1 MNFPTIDRSFFAGE
15 CFDAYRVLGAHPFR
29 DDFGQEG
36 WRFAVWAPG
45 AVAVEICGGF
55 DGWGPGVPMQKADTG
70 VWSGFVPG
78 LAEGELYKYRIHGK
92 DGSTVMRADPY
103 AFSTELRPG
112 TASRLA
118 RMDFAFD
125 DSSWMERRDKCRNL
139 PLNIYELH
147 AGSWKHKPNATR
159 EDGSDGWYNY
169 RELARELIPWLLDHR
184 FTHVELLPLAE
195 HPFDGSW
202 GYQTTGYFSVT
213 SRYGDPADFAAFVN
227 ACHRMGIGVI
237 MDFVPVHFAANGD
250 ALANFDG
257 THLYE
262 YDSDVGHSEW
272 GTCNFNYYR
281 REVCSFLNSAAA
293 LWMEVYH
300 CDGIRMD
307 AISRALYWQGD
318 PNRGV
323 NEGAVTFLRNLNHGL
338 NERWPTGIY
347 MAEDS
352 TNFLKVTAPTR
363 YEGVGFDYKWDLG
376 WMNDTLDY
384 FKKTSDERRENL
396 GKLTFSMMYAWNEHY
411 ILPFSHDENVH
422 GKATIVQKMY
432 GEYEG
437 KFPQARALYLYM
449 AIHPGKMLD
458 FMGNEFAQLREF
470 DESREQDWMVLKY
483 PNHDAFHRYRRALNE
498 AYLAN
503 EAFWSREYDPEAFRW
518 LDCTHPELDACA
530 IWRDGH
536 DGAVL
541 AAFNFGDTELA
552 DYTLTLPRA
561 GKLTKLL
568 DTDWQCFGGRTE
580 KPKRL
585 VGKACGGE
593 LKLTL
598 APFSGQLFK
607 LV

>member
-1 MNFPTIDRSFFAGE
+1 
-15 CFDAYRVLGAHPFR
+15 
-29 DDFGQEG
+29 
-36 WRFAVWAPG
+36 
-45 AVAVEICGGF
+45 
-55 DGWGPGVPMQKADTG
+55 
-70 VWSGFVPG
+70 
-78 LAEGELYKYRIHGK
+78 
-92 DGSTVMRADPY
+92 
-103 AFSTELRPG
+103 
-112 TASRLA
+112 
-118 RMDFAFD
+118 
-125 DSSWMERRDKCRNL
+125 
-139 PLNIYELH
+139 
-147 AGSWKHKPNATR
+147 
-159 EDGSDGWYNY
+159 
-169 RELARELIPWLLDHR
+169 
-184 FTHVELLPLAE
+184 
-195 HPFDGSW
+195 
-202 GYQTTGYFSVT
+202 
-213 SRYGDPADFAAFVN
+213 
-227 ACHRMGIGVI
+227 
-237 MDFVPVHFAANGD
+237 
-250 ALANFDG
+250 
-257 THLYE
+257 
-262 YDSDVGHSEW
+262 
-272 GTCNFNYYR
+272 
-281 REVCSFLNSAAA
+281 
-293 LWMEVYH
+293 
-300 CDGIRMD
+300 
-307 AISRALYWQGD
+307 
-318 PNRGV
+318 
-323 NEGAVTFLRNLNHGL
+323 
-338 NERWPTGIY
+338 
-347 MAEDS
+347 
-352 TNFLKVTAPTR
+352 
-363 YEGVGFDYKWDLG
+363 
-376 WMNDTLDY
+376 MNDTLDY

-483 PNHDAFHRYRRALNE
+483 PNHDDFHRYRRALNE

-536 DGAVL
+536 DSAVL